1 MTKDQ
6 VKPPPRR
13 IAVAL
18 DASEQSLRV
27 MAIAA
32 DIASVLQAELEGV
45 FVEDSELL
53 RAVGLPFQREFRL
66 ATRDESVIE
75 PERLQ
80 RELRAAARWMRQS
93 LQQSAQR
100 LGCSW
105 SFRVWRGD
113 LQAEILSAASGAEMF
128 TLSRIGRFAP
138 FRRRAP
144 LRAGSTTAGLGGTRG
159 VASPAALTLSLL
171 FDGSAGAQR
180 ILAAAVEL
188 AAGGRAE
195 LHIILRGADAGEL
208 AERRRLALELLGS
221 TAGRT
226 SFIVLQGG
234 SADDVAGSMLRSGG
248 DIFLIDAGDRL
259 LQRDSLW
266 KSLAALDCPMLV
278 IR

>member
-1 MTKDQ
+1 MTTDK
-6 VKPPPRR
+6 VKPPRR

-27 MAIAA
+27 MGLAA
-32 DIASVLQAELEGV
+32 DIAAALQAELEGV
-45 FVEDSELL
+45 FVEDSEML

-66 ATRDESVIE
+66 ASRGESVIE

-93 LQQSAQR
+93 LEQSAQR

-138 FRRRAP
+138 FRRPSP
-144 LRAGSTTAGLGGTRG
+144 LRAGSGMVGMPGA
-159 VASPAALTLSLL
+159 AAPAALTVSLL
-171 FDGSAGAQR
+171 FDGSAAAR
-180 ILAAAVEL
+180 RTLAAAAEL
-188 AAGGRAE
+188 SASGHAE
-195 LHIILRGADAGEL
+195 LHVILRGADADEL
-208 AERRRLALELLGS
+208 SERRQLALELLGE
-221 TAGRT
+221 AGERVK
-226 SFIVLQGG
+226 FIALEGG
-234 SADDVAGSMLRSGG
+234 DAGDLAAAMLRSGG
-248 DIFLIDAGDRL
+248 DVFLIDAGNRL

-266 KSLAALDCPMLV
+266 QSLAALDCPMLV
-278 IR
+278 VS

>member
-1 MTKDQ
+1 MTEDH

-32 DIASVLQAELEGV
+32 DIAAALQAELEGV
-45 FVEDSELL
+45 FVEDAGLL
-53 RAVGLPFQREFRL
+53 GAVGLPFQREFRL
-66 ATRDESVIE
+66 ATRGESVIE

-93 LQQSAQR
+93 LEQSAQR

-138 FRRRAP
+138 FRQRAP
-144 LRAGSTTAGLGGTRG
+144 ARAGGTAGGQGGTRG

-171 FDGSAGAQR
+171 FDGSAGAR
-180 ILAAAVEL
+180 RALAAAVEL
-188 AAGGRAE
+188 AAGGRGE

-221 TAGRT
+221 AAGRT
-226 SFIVLQGG
+226 SFILLQGG
-234 SADDVAGSMLRSGG
+234 DADDVAGSMLRSGG
-248 DIFLIDAGDRL
+248 DVFLIDAGNRL